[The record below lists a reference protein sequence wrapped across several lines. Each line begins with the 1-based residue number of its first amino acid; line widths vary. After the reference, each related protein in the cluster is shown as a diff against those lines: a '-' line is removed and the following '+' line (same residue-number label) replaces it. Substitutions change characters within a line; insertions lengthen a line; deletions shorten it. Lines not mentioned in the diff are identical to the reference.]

1 MSAVFGGGGM
11 TAREVLVARREPL
24 GLVIF
29 DCDGVLVDS
38 EPVANRVVSEFV
50 TAAGWAMTAA
60 ACEERFIGLNLEAM
74 VPLIE
79 AELGRALPGDWV
91 MQLTERLVEVLEVE
105 SVPIWGAIGALRGV
119 TGLGL
124 PWRVASNSSHQE
136 MRAKFGCIGIGDLV
150 AGRVHSYTDVAHG
163 KPAPDL
169 FLAAAAAEGV
179 GPAACV
185 VIEDSATGARAA
197 AAAGM
202 LCLGYAPEGDGARLR
217 SEGAYLFGN
226 MGELPELIAVTI
238 R

>member
-1 MSAVFGGGGM
+1 M
-11 TAREVLVARREPL
+11 TAREVLGARGAPI

-38 EPVANRVVSEFV
+38 EPVANRVVAEFV
-50 TAAGWAMTAA
+50 TAAGWAMTAE

-74 VPLIE
+74 VPVIE
-79 AELGRALPGDWV
+79 AALGRGLPGDWV
-91 MQLTERLVEVLEVE
+91 MRLTERLVTVLGVE
-105 SVPIWGAIGALRGV
+105 SVPIAGAIGALKGV
-119 TGLGL
+119 TGWGL

-136 MRAKFGCIGIGDLV
+136 MGAKFSCIGIADLV

-169 FLAAAAAEGV
+169 FLAAAAAEGI
-179 GPAACV
+179 GPAGCV

-202 LCLGYAPEGDGARLR
+202 LCLGYAPRGDGARLR
-217 SEGAYLFGN
+217 SEGAYVFSD
-226 MGELPELIAVTI
+226 MGELPELLAVTH